1 MDPIGT
7 LSVHLMI
14 DSALLKHK
22 NKYKQ
27 NSSGITS
34 ENTNINTL
42 QVKIQTQ
49 IHYM

>member
-22 NKYKQ
+22 Y
-27 NSSGITS
+27 ITS
-34 ENTNINTL
+34 ENTNTNKTVVEL
-42 QVKIQTQ
+42 QVKIQT
-49 IHYM
+49 